1 MSTGLSLTFAL
12 YVVGLIG
19 IGVYFFWRT
28 ETRRLSDY
36 MLAGRDVGTWPI
48 ALSEVASVASGWTF
62 FAWVGVGFTTG
73 LHGLWFSVAM
83 LVVVLFAYRYV
94 APTFRR
100 QSARL
105 DSQTVVDHLAL
116 AFRDS
121 RWGPWIRWTAT
132 LAVVVFMASYIGA
145 QIIAVGEALETGLG
159 LRYAVGVG
167 GGGLAVALYTT
178 LGGFDASVWTDF
190 VQGLLVILAAGALP
204 IVAIGEIGGWS
215 AFVTEAQ
222 AADPTLLS
230 MTAGQ
235 EGTALALSVGSWLAF
250 ALGAL
255 GQPHG
260 LMRFQAIRSERLL
273 SRASVIA
280 MSFQALRLTVP
291 LFIGVAGRGLYDS
304 VGDPESVAMTMMV
317 DLFPGWFAGL
327 LLAGIIG
334 AILSTSDSMM
344 LVTAADLTRLYE
356 TQIAERVSAGRM
368 IGLGRGIVGIMAAL
382 GVGLAYWRPGTIFT
396 VIEFA
401 FVGLGATLGLPL
413 AFLVLW
419 PRTTGA
425 GVFAAVGVGLASAV
439 GNLYLWPA
447 AFPILVWPVTLA
459 AFLTAC
465 YASAEPT
472 GRASGPAE
480 RATAPAEAGERE

>member
-1 MSTGLSLTFAL
+1 MSLGLSLTFGL
-12 YVVGLIG
+12 YLLLLVG
-19 IGVYFFWRT
+19 IGVYFFLRT
-28 ETRRLSDY
+28 ETRRLTDY
-36 MLAGRDVGTWPI
+36 MLAGRDVGTWPL

-73 LHGLWFSVAM
+73 LHGLWFSMAM
-83 LVVVLFAYRYV
+83 LVVVLFAYRFV

-100 QSARL
+100 QSERL

-121 RWGPWIRWTAT
+121 PWASWIRWTAT
-132 LAVVVFMASYIGA
+132 GAVVVFMASYIGA
-145 QIIAVGEALETGLG
+145 QIIAVGEAVETGLG
-159 LRYAVGVG
+159 IDYVAAIGA
-167 GGGLAVALYTT
+167 GGLAVAFYTT
-178 LGGFDASVWTDF
+178 LGGFSASVWTDF
-190 VQGLLVILAAGALP
+190 VQGLLVILAAVALP
-204 IVAIGEIGGWS
+204 VVAIAEIGGWD
-215 AFVTEAQ
+215 AFVTQVSAT
-222 AADPTLLS
+222 DPSLLS

-235 EGTALALSVGSWLAF
+235 TGTALALSIGSWLAF

-291 LFIGVAGRGLYDS
+291 LFIGIAGRVLYGSID
-304 VGDPESVAMTMMV
+304 DPESVAMEMMV
-317 DLFPGWFAGL
+317 QLFPDWFAGL

-344 LVTAADLTRLYE
+344 LVTSADLTRLYE
-356 TQIAERVSAGRM
+356 TQVADRVPAARM
-368 IGLGRGIVGIMAAL
+368 IRLGRGIVAAMALL
-382 GVGLAYWRPGTIFT
+382 GVGLAYWRPGTIFSI
-396 VIEFA
+396 IEFA

-419 PRTTGA
+419 PQTTGA
-425 GVFAAVGVGLASAV
+425 GVFAAVATGLVSAV

-447 AFPILVWPVTLA
+447 TFPILVWPLTLA
-459 AFLTAC
+459 AFLGVS
-465 YASAEPT
+465 Y
-472 GRASGPAE
+472 
-480 RATAPAEAGERE
+480 ATARPATVSSSSV

>member
-1 MSTGLSLTFAL
+1 MSFGLSLTFGL
-12 YVVGLIG
+12 YLVLLVG
-19 IGVYFFWRT
+19 IGGYFFLRT
-28 ETRRLSDY
+28 ETRRLTDY
-36 MLAGRDVGTWPI
+36 MLAGRDVGTWPL

-73 LHGLWFSVAM
+73 LHGLWFSMAM
-83 LVVVLFAYRYV
+83 LAVVLFAYRFV

-100 QSARL
+100 QSERL

-116 AFRDS
+116 AFRRS
-121 RWGPWIRWTAT
+121 TWGPWIRWTST

-145 QIIAVGEALETGLG
+145 QIIAVGEAVETGLG
-159 LRYAVGVG
+159 IDYATAVGA
-167 GGGLAVALYTT
+167 GGLAVAVYTT
-178 LGGFDASVWTDF
+178 LGGFSASVWTDF
-190 VQGLLVILAAGALP
+190 VQGLLVILAAVALP
-204 IVAIGEIGGWS
+204 IVAIAKIGGWG
-215 AFVTEAQ
+215 AFVTQVSAT
-222 AADPTLLS
+222 DPSLLS

-235 EGTALALSVGSWLAF
+235 TGTALALSIGSWLAF

-291 LFIGVAGRGLYDS
+291 LFIGVAGRVLYGSID
-304 VGDPESVAMTMMV
+304 DPESVAMEMMV
-317 DLFPGWFAGL
+317 HLFPDWFAGL
-327 LLAGIIG
+327 LLAGIVG

-344 LVTAADLTRLYE
+344 LVTSADLTRLYE
-356 TQIAERVSAGRM
+356 TQVADRVPAARM
-368 IGLGRGIVGIMAAL
+368 IALGRCIVAAMALL
-382 GVGLAYWRPGTIFT
+382 GVGLAYWRPGTIFAI
-396 VIEFA
+396 IEFA

-425 GVFAAVGVGLASAV
+425 GVFAAVATGLLSAV

-447 AFPILVWPVTLA
+447 TFPILVWPITLA
-459 AFLTAC
+459 AFLGGC
-465 YASAEPT
+465 YATSRPSPE
-472 GRASGPAE
+472 E
-480 RATAPAEAGERE
+480 APSS

>member
-1 MSTGLSLTFAL
+1 MGLYLTFGL
-12 YVVGLIG
+12 YLLVLVG
-19 IGVYFFWRT
+19 IGAYFFLRT

-36 MLAGRDVGTWPI
+36 LLAGRDVGTWPI

-73 LHGLWFSVAM
+73 LHGLWFSGAM
-83 LVVVLFAYRYV
+83 LVVVLFLYRYV
-94 APTFRR
+94 APTFR
-100 QSARL
+100 QHSERL

-116 AFRDS
+116 AFRDT
-121 RWGPWIRWTAT
+121 RWGSWIRWTAT
-132 LAVVVFMASYIGA
+132 AAVVVFMASYIGA
-145 QIIAVGEALETGLG
+145 QIIAVGEAMETGLG
-159 LRYAVGVG
+159 VDYGWAVGA
-167 GGGLAVALYTT
+167 GGLAVALYTA
-178 LGGFDASVWTDF
+178 LGGFDASVWTDL
-190 VQGLLVILAAGALP
+190 VQGLLVILAAVALP
-204 IVAIGEIGGWS
+204 VVAIAEIGGWG
-215 AFVTEAQ
+215 AFVSEA
-222 AADPTLLS
+222 AAVDPALLS
-230 MTAGQ
+230 MTGGEQGAS
-235 EGTALALSVGSWLAF
+235 LALSVGAWLAF

-291 LFIGVAGRGLYDS
+291 LFIGVAGRVLYGS
-304 VGDPESVAMTMMV
+304 AGEPESVAMEMMV
-317 DLFPGWFAGL
+317 ELFPGWFAGL

-356 TQIAERVSAGRM
+356 SQRPDAASTSQL
-368 IGLGRGIVGIMAAL
+368 IGLGRGIVVGMAAL
-382 GVGLAYWRPGTIFT
+382 GVALAYWRPGTIFSI
-396 VIEFA
+396 IEFA

-425 GVFAAVGVGLASAV
+425 GVFAAVGTGLVGAI

-447 AFPILVWPVTLA
+447 TFPILVWPVTLVVVVGVS
-459 AFLTAC
+459 
-465 YASAEPT
+465 YATSW
-472 GRASGPAE
+472 
-480 RATAPAEAGERE
+480 TAPAQVST